1 VHAPKGARC
10 PSREE
15 APGASAPDL
24 SEQLAGLPPAF
35 RSEAIALVASH
46 DHVAD
51 HLVEP
56 RRAVAANDKT
66 KALEISDQVAKE
78 LVEHLAREQAL
89 FDKLAAEHREH

>member
-1 VHAPKGARC
+1 M
-10 PSREE
+10 
-15 APGASAPDL
+15 
-24 SEQLAGLPPAF
+24 
-35 RSEAIALVASH
+35 ASH